1 MGSALVSSLGLH
13 WASACVCG
21 QLCVSFADLG
31 WAVSHIWDSSGM
43 THLSS
48 TLSFF
53 DISLGFVHM
62 VEARGPVY
70 KQKQIGFLKSK
81 FGTGTTF
88 LQLYFFVESKSQNQ
102 IE

>member
-1 MGSALVSSLGLH
+1 
-13 WASACVCG
+13 
-21 QLCVSFADLG
+21 
-31 WAVSHIWDSSGM
+31 
-43 THLSS
+43 
-48 TLSFF
+48 
-53 DISLGFVHM
+53 M
-62 VEARGPVY
+62 VEGRGPTH